1 MRIRSHEPLPI
12 VQGGMGIGVSGHRLA
27 GEVAAARAIAGPNG
41 FIAVNVMRAL
51 SNSAELVAQACRSG
65 ANAACVP

>member
-1 MRIRSHEPLPI
+1 
-12 VQGGMGIGVSGHRLA
+12 MGIGVSGHRLA